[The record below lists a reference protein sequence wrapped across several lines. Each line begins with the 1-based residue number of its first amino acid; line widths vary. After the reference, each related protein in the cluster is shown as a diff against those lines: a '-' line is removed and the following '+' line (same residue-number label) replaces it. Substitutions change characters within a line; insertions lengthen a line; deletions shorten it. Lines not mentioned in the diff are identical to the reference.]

1 MGLLEGKTALIFG
14 VGNHRSIAWGVA
26 RAMHAEGCELGFNY
40 ARAKSERRVR
50 PLAESVGARLIEE
63 CDVTD
68 DDAIARLFAKAKEIY
83 GRIDILVHSVAFADR
98 KDLGRRFVETGRE
111 GFMLA
116 LDVSAYSLV
125 ALARA
130 AEPLMTNGGA
140 IVAMTAYSGNK
151 IMPSYNVMGVAKAAL
166 EACMRYLAYDLGPQG
181 IRVNAIAA
189 GPVKTLA
196 ASGLPGLRKM
206 IAFSKKVTPLPIAIT
221 TEDVGHTAAW
231 LCSDRARAITGEI
244 VFVDA
249 GWNILELTLPQE
261 DIEQAKLG
269 GKGE

>member
-40 ARAKSERRVR
+40 ARPKSERRVR
-50 PLAESVGARLIEE
+50 PLAESVSARLIEE

-68 DDAIARLFAKAKEIY
+68 DEAIARIFEKAKETY
-83 GRIDILVHSVAFADR
+83 GKIDILIHSVAFADR
-98 KDLGRRFVETGRE
+98 KDLRGRFVETSRE

-130 AEPLMTNGGA
+130 AEPLMTDGGA
-140 IVAMTAYSGNK
+140 IVAMTAYSGSR

-166 EACMRYLAYDLGPQG
+166 EACMRYLAYDLGPKG

-196 ASGLPGLRKM
+196 AAGLQGVREM
-206 IAFSKKVTPLPIAIT
+206 IRFSERVTPLPKAIT
-221 TEDVGHTAAW
+221 AEDVGQLAAW

-249 GWNILELTLPQE
+249 GWNILELTLPRD
-261 DIEQAKLG
+261 DIEQGKLG
-269 GKGE
+269 GIGG

>member
-14 VGNHRSIAWGVA
+14 VANNRSIAWGIA
-26 RAMHAEGCELGFNY
+26 RAMHAEGCEVGFGY
-40 ARAKSERRVR
+40 ATAKLERRVR
-50 PLAESVGARLIEE
+50 PLAERVGARLIEP

-68 DDAIARLFAKAKEIY
+68 DAAIAAIFQKAKDTY
-83 GRIDILVHSVAFADR
+83 GKLDILVHSIAFADR
-98 KDLGRRFVETGRE
+98 KELDGRFVDTSRA
-111 GFMLA
+111 GFMRA

-130 AEPLMTNGGA
+130 AEPLMIDGGA
-140 IVAMTAYSGNK
+140 IMAMTAYSGGK
-151 IMPSYNVMGVAKAAL
+151 IMPRYNVMGVAKAAL
-166 EACMRYLAYDLGPQG
+166 ESAMRYLAYDLGPKG

-189 GPVKTLA
+189 GPIKTLA

-206 IAFSKKVTPLPIAIT
+206 IHFSETVTPLNTSVT
-221 TEDVGHTAAW
+221 TEDAGNLAAW

-249 GWNILELTLPQE
+249 GWHTLEITLPRDE
-261 DIEQAKLG
+261 IARAK
-269 GKGE
+269 

>member
-14 VGNHRSIAWGVA
+14 VGNRRSIAWGIA

-40 ARAKSERRVR
+40 ARPKSERRVR
-50 PLAESVGARLIEE
+50 PLAESMGARLIEE

-68 DDAIARLFAKAKEIY
+68 DEAIARIFAKAKAIY
-83 GRIDILVHSVAFADR
+83 GKIDILVHSVAFADR
-98 KDLGRRFVETGRE
+98 RDLGGRFVETSRE

-130 AEPLMTNGGA
+130 AEPLMPDGGA
-140 IVAMTAYSGNK
+140 IVAMTAYSGSR
-151 IMPSYNVMGVAKAAL
+151 IMPRYNVMGVAKAAL
-166 EACMRYLAYDLGPQG
+166 EACVRHLAYDLGPKG

-189 GPVKTLA
+189 GPIKTLA

-206 IAFSKKVTPLPIAIT
+206 IRFAERVTPLPRAIT
-221 TEDVGHTAAW
+221 TDDVGQLAAW
-231 LCSDRARAITGEI
+231 LCSDRASAITGEI

-249 GWNILELTLPQE
+249 GWNILELTLPRD
-261 DIEQAKLG
+261 DIAQGSLG
-269 GKGE
+269 EEGE